1 MKILRISPL
10 ILTFAIVVC
19 TFFGC
24 GSSYLKNQDKLYSEM
39 LEAFFDALEKDDAQ
53 KIKSL
58 FSKEVIEN
66 DTDLDDE
73 IKKMIS
79 VYPNSK
85 TTIITSS
92 LPCMSEV
99 QTDEKGRCVYSPGT
113 CVPVICDGEY
123 YWVYVELTYTEGTPI
138 DSIAIKYLYF
148 YTGDEYYIRFRE
160 DSPTDIGL
168 VVFAEQTSESQVVCI
183 NTIPYEFTPTDRE
196 IDVNKV
202 EDFLKSSK
210 DFNEFKEEFGLPNAA
225 SESDYFYEIS
235 GEALKYLCVR
245 TENDEIVL
253 VGYVD
258 ASGDRW
264 EQVWGK

>member
-1 MKILRISPL
+1 ML
-10 ILTFAIVVC
+10 IC
-19 TFFGC
+19 TFSGC
-24 GSSYLKNQDKLYSEM
+24 GSSYLKNEEKIYLEKV
-39 LEAFFDALEKDDAQ
+39 EAFFDALEKEDVP

-58 FSKEVIEN
+58 FTQEVIEN

-73 IKKMIS
+73 IAKMIS

-92 LPCMSEV
+92 LPCMMEV
-99 QTDEKGRCVYSPGT
+99 QTDEKGRYVYSPGT

-168 VVFAEQTSESQVVCI
+168 VVFAEQTSESRIVCI
-183 NTIPYEFTPTDRE
+183 NTIPYEYTPTDRE

-202 EDFLKSSK
+202 KDFLKSSK
-210 DFNEFKEEFGLPNAA
+210 DLGKFKEEFGLPNAA

-245 TENDEIVL
+245 TENDKIVL